1 MAKNSIPDDIKGM
14 SFEAALEEL
23 QRIVAQLES
32 GQGKLEEAIGS
43 YQRGAALKQ
52 HCENKLRQAKQDLR
66 AAFFEVMST
75 YHPDATE
82 AALKEKCIELA
93 AEL

>member
-1 MAKNSIPDDIKGM
+1 MAEDNIPKDIKSM

-23 QRIVAQLES
+23 QQIVGQLES

-52 HCENKLRQAKQDLR
+52 HCENKLRQAKQQIDKISLGHGG
-66 AAFFEVMST
+66 AAKAEPV
-75 YHPDATE
+75 E
-82 AALKEKCIELA
+82 IE
-93 AEL
+93 